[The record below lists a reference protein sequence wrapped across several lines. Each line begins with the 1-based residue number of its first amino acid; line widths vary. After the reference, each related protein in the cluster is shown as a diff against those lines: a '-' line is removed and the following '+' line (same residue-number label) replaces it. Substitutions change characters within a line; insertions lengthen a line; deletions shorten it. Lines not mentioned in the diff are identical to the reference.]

1 MKPLFIPLLT
11 AVVLTQSS
19 QAATSIDFGN
29 STATSTLASGNTTGN
44 ITWAG
49 IGTVGGVAVDLIA
62 DLTGGTYQA
71 TTTGLANN
79 GLSGSFG
86 QLHTKGPTTLEF
98 TFTLVEAGTTTATL
112 MTEEAW
118 ELAMFDI
125 DGPVGGEKISVQQS
139 GHNGYTVSDSSVLT
153 EQTTA
158 TEDIFLSSGGAV
170 DNPSDPNQL
179 TAAQQN
185 VSVEFNLD
193 GKDSFVV
200 EFTNSTNGG
209 RNFTFATSA
218 NIDTPAQAVP
228 EPSSSLLILASSV
241 LLLYRK
247 RQ

>member
-1 MKPLFIPLLT
+1 M
-11 AVVLTQSS
+11 
-19 QAATSIDFGN
+19 GRH
-29 STATSTLASGNTTGN
+29 
-44 ITWAG
+44 WHR
-49 IGTVGGVAVDLIA
+49 GGVAVDLIA

-112 MTEEAW
+112 MTEESW
-118 ELAMFDI
+118 GLTMFDL
-125 DGPVGGEKISVQQS
+125 DGTAAAGAEQISVNKAD
-139 GHNGYTVSDSSVLT
+139 HNGYTVTASTALD
-153 EQTTA
+153 TT
-158 TEDIFLSSGGAV
+158 TSTGTKDIFLSPAGAV

-185 VSVEFNLD
+185 VSVKFDLA
-193 GKDSFVV
+193 GKNGFVV

-228 EPSSSLLILASSV
+228 EPSSSLLILASSA